1 MIQSVFSSV
10 TKAGGDEITQER
22 ATGFNAQGFYPKPM
36 DEVSDRILHL
46 TFKKLLLSSPGE
58 AWETSHNLQKDWKTL
73 LPFPENLSETTYHNT
88 LSRGLPGRVSGLA
101 SIKADGKD
109 FTKK

>member
-1 MIQSVFSSV
+1 MIQSVFSSM
-10 TKAGGDEITQER
+10 TKAGGYEITRER
-22 ATGFNAQGFYPKPM
+22 ATGFKVQGFYPKPM
-36 DEVSDRILHL
+36 EEVSDRILHS

-88 LSRGLPGRVSGLA
+88 LSRGLQGEAAALHQSRQM
-101 SIKADGKD
+101 
-109 FTKK
+109 